1 MPLMQN
7 YFHQNYHLSMKN
19 ILVTG
24 GLGFI
29 GSNFIKHIFNKYNY
43 NIFNVD
49 LKTYAASYDNISEDI
64 RKSGRLSLSI
74 CDINDTDRLRN
85 LIQRNN
91 INYVVNFAA
100 ESHVDNSI
108 SDSSPFVHT
117 NINGTH
123 SLLTLLHD
131 CPSIERF
138 LQVSTDEVYGT
149 LSEQDDPFT
158 ETTPIQANSP
168 YSASKASADL
178 LCRSFYE
185 TFDYPILITRCSN
198 NYGPNQHEEK
208 LMPLM
213 IKKAKA
219 GEKLPVYGD
228 GKNIRDWIHVADHCS
243 GIDAVLHGGKIGE
256 VYNIGGKNEMRNIDI
271 VKTIL
276 KLLDKDEDQIEF
288 VKDRLGHDW
297 RYAIDNSKIQNE
309 LNWFPSVNFEEG
321 LKELI

>member
-1 MPLMQN
+1 
-7 YFHQNYHLSMKN
+7 MKS

-29 GSNFIKHIFNKYNY
+29 GSNFIKYIFKNYDY

-49 LKTYAASYDNISEDI
+49 SCTYASDFDNISNDI
-64 RKSGRLSLSI
+64 NKSSRYSLLVS
-74 CDINDTDRLRN
+74 DINDTHGLRSLVQN
-85 LIQRNN
+85 NN
-91 INYVVNFAA
+91 INYIVNFAA

-108 SDSSPFVHT
+108 NDSTPFVQT

-123 SLLTLLHD
+123 SLLSLLHD
-131 CPSIERF
+131 CPSIERY

-149 LSEQDDPFT
+149 LTEEDDPFT
-158 ETTPIQANSP
+158 ENTPLKPNSP

-198 NYGPNQHEEK
+198 NYGLNQHEEK
-208 LMPLM
+208 LIPLM
-213 IKKAKA
+213 IKKAKK
-219 GEKLPVYGD
+219 GEKLPVYGS
-228 GKNIRDWIHVADHCS
+228 GENIRDWIHVSDHCS
-243 GIDAVLHGGKIGE
+243 AIDLVLHQGKTGE
-256 VYNIGGKNEMRNIDI
+256 VYNIGGKNEMRNIEI
-271 VKTIL
+271 VKIIL
-276 KLLDKDEDQIEF
+276 NLLKKDESQIDF

-297 RYAIDNSKIQNE
+297 RYAIDNTKIQSE
-309 LNWFPSVNFEEG
+309 LNWFPKINFKDA

>member
-1 MPLMQN
+1 M
-7 YFHQNYHLSMKN
+7 N

-29 GSNFIKHIFNKYNY
+29 GSNFIEYIFNKYDY
-43 NIFNVD
+43 NIHNLD
-49 LKTYAASYDNISEDI
+49 SKTYAANYNNISEKI
-64 RKSGRLSLSI
+64 KKSGRYTLSI
-74 CDINDTDRLRN
+74 CDINDSNRVKN
-85 LIQRNN
+85 LIKKQN
-91 INYVVNFAA
+91 INYIVNFAA

-108 SDSSPFVHT
+108 NNSKPFIHT

-131 CPSIERF
+131 CPSIERY
-138 LQVSTDEVYGT
+138 LQVSTDEVYGSLT
-149 LSEQDDPFT
+149 ENDNPFT
-158 ETTPIQANSP
+158 EKTPLRANSP

-185 TFDYPILITRCSN
+185 TFNYPILITRCSN

-208 LMPLM
+208 LIPLM
-213 IKKAKA
+213 IKNAKA
-219 GEKLPVYGD
+219 GKKLPVYGD
-228 GKNIRDWIHVADHCS
+228 GRNIRDWIHVSDHCS
-243 GIDAVLHGGKIGE
+243 GVDAVLHQGKIGE
-256 VYNIGGKNEMRNIDI
+256 AYNIGGENEVRNIDI

-276 KLLDKDEDQIEF
+276 KLLGKNENQIEF

-297 RYAIDNSKIQNE
+297 RYAIDNTKIKNE

-321 LKELI
+321 LENLLKTECVK

>member
-1 MPLMQN
+1 
-7 YFHQNYHLSMKN
+7 MKS

-29 GSNFIKHIFNKYNY
+29 GSNFIKYIFDKYDY
-43 NIFNVD
+43 KIFNVD
-49 LKTYAASYDNISEDI
+49 AKTYAANYGNIDNEIN
-64 RKSGRLSLSI
+64 KSGRYYLSLY
-74 CDINDTDRLRN
+74 DINSTKDIKRLV
-85 LIQRNN
+85 QKNN
-91 INYVVNFAA
+91 INYIVNFAA

-108 SDSSPFVHT
+108 NNSKPFMHT

-131 CPSIERF
+131 CPSIERY
-138 LQVSTDEVYGT
+138 LQVSTDEVYGSLT
-149 LSEQDDPFT
+149 EEDDPFT
-158 ETTPIQANSP
+158 ENTPLQANSP

-198 NYGPNQHEEK
+198 NYGKNQHKEK
-208 LMPLM
+208 LIPLM
-213 IKKAKA
+213 IQNAKA
-219 GEKLPVYGD
+219 EKKLPVYGD
-228 GKNIRDWIHVADHCS
+228 GRNIRDWIHVSDHCS

-256 VYNIGGKNEMRNIDI
+256 VYNVGGKNEVRNINI

-276 KLLDKDEDQIEF
+276 KLLGKNEDQIEF

-309 LNWFPSVNFEEG
+309 LNWFPSVNFQEG
-321 LKELI
+321 LKELII

>member
-1 MPLMQN
+1 
-7 YFHQNYHLSMKN
+7 MKN

-29 GSNFIKHIFNKYNY
+29 GSNFIKHIYEKYDY

-49 LKTYAASYDNISEDI
+49 AITYAANFENLSQEI
-64 RKSGRLSLSI
+64 RKSSRYALLI
-74 CDINDTDRLRN
+74 CDINDQGGIRELVQN
-85 LIQRNN
+85 NN
-91 INYVVNFAA
+91 INYIVNFAA

-108 SDSSPFVHT
+108 NNSTPFVQT

-123 SLLTLLHD
+123 SLLSLLRN
-131 CPSIERF
+131 CPSIERY
-138 LQVSTDEVYGT
+138 LQVSTDEVYGS
-149 LSEQDDPFT
+149 LKEGDAPFT
-158 ETTPIQANSP
+158 EQTPLQANSP

-185 TFDYPILITRCSN
+185 TFKYPILITRCSN
-198 NYGPNQHEEK
+198 NYGANQHEEK
-208 LMPLM
+208 LIPLI

-228 GKNIRDWIHVADHCS
+228 GRNIRDWIHVEDHCS
-243 GIDAVLHGGKIGE
+243 GIDAVLHEGKIGE
-256 VYNIGGKNEMRNIDI
+256 VYNIGGKNEVRNIDI

-276 KLLDKDEDQIEF
+276 KLLDKSEDQIEF

-309 LNWFPSVNFEEG
+309 LNWFPSKNFEDS
-321 LKELI
+321 LKELINE

>member
-1 MPLMQN
+1 
-7 YFHQNYHLSMKN
+7 MKS

-29 GSNFIKHIFNKYNY
+29 GSNFIKHIFNKYDY
-43 NIFNVD
+43 HIHNVD
-49 LKTYAASYDNISEDI
+49 SKTYAANYKNISEEI
-64 RKSGRLSLSI
+64 NRSGRYSLSI
-74 CDINDTDRLRN
+74 CDINNTDRIRN
-85 LIQRNN
+85 LIQKND
-91 INYVVNFAA
+91 INYIVNFAA

-108 SDSSPFVHT
+108 NNSTPFIKT

-123 SLLTLLHD
+123 SLLSLLHD
-131 CPSIERF
+131 CSSIERY
-138 LQVSTDEVYGT
+138 LQVSTDEVYGS
-149 LSEQDDPFT
+149 LSEEDDAFT
-158 ETTPIQANSP
+158 ENTPLQANSS
-168 YSASKASADL
+168 YSASKACADL

-208 LMPLM
+208 LIPLM
-213 IKKAKA
+213 IKNAKA
-219 GEKLPVYGD
+219 GKKLPVYGN

-243 GIDAVLHGGKIGE
+243 GIDAVLNGGTIGE

-271 VKTIL
+271 VKTIIY
-276 KLLDKDEDQIEF
+276 LLDKDEDQIEF

-309 LNWFPSVNFEEG
+309 LNWLPSVNFQDG

>member
-1 MPLMQN
+1 
-7 YFHQNYHLSMKN
+7 MKS

-49 LKTYAASYDNISEDI
+49 SKTYAASYDNISDEI
-64 RKSGRLSLSI
+64 NRSGRYSLSI
-74 CDINDTDRLRN
+74 CDINDTDRIRN
-85 LIQRNN
+85 LIQKNN
-91 INYVVNFAA
+91 INYIVNFAA

-108 SDSSPFVHT
+108 NNSNPFIKT

-131 CPSIERF
+131 CPSIERY
-138 LQVSTDEVYGT
+138 LQVSTDEVYGSLT
-149 LSEQDDPFT
+149 EEDDPFT
-158 ETTPIQANSP
+158 EDTPIQANSP

-185 TFDYPILITRCSN
+185 TFNYPILITRCSN

-208 LMPLM
+208 LIPSM
-213 IKKAKA
+213 IKNAKA
-219 GEKLPVYGD
+219 DKKLPVYGD
-228 GKNIRDWIHVADHCS
+228 GRNIRDWIHVSDHCS

-256 VYNIGGKNEMRNIDI
+256 VYNIGGKNEVRNIDI

-276 KLLDKDEDQIEF
+276 KLLDKDEGQIEF

-297 RYAIDNSKIQNE
+297 RYAIDNTKIQNE
-309 LNWFPSVNFEEG
+309 LNWFPSVNFKEG
-321 LKELI
+321 LQELI

>member
-1 MPLMQN
+1 
-7 YFHQNYHLSMKN
+7 MKN

-49 LKTYAASYDNISEDI
+49 LKTYAANYDNISEDI
-64 RKSGRLSLSI
+64 NRSGRYYLSLY
-74 CDINDTDRLRN
+74 DINSAKDIRRLVRKN
-85 LIQRNN
+85 K
-91 INYVVNFAA
+91 INYIVNFAA

-108 SDSSPFVHT
+108 NDSTPFIQT

-123 SLLTLLHD
+123 SLLSLLHD
-131 CPSIERF
+131 CPSVERY
-138 LQVSTDEVYGT
+138 LQVSTDEVYGS
-149 LSEQDDPFT
+149 LSEEDNAFT
-158 ETTPIQANSP
+158 ENTPLQANSP

-185 TFDYPILITRCSN
+185 SFNYPILITRCSN

-208 LMPLM
+208 LIPLM
-213 IKKAKA
+213 IKNAKA
-219 GEKLPVYGD
+219 GKKLPVYGD
-228 GKNIRDWIHVADHCS
+228 GRNIRDWIHVSDHCS

-256 VYNIGGKNEMRNIDI
+256 VYNIGGKNEVRNIDI

-297 RYAIDNSKIQNE
+297 RYAIDNTKIQNE
-309 LNWFPSVNFEEG
+309 LNWFPSAAFEEG

>member
-1 MPLMQN
+1 MI
-7 YFHQNYHLSMKN
+7 KN

-29 GSNFIKHIFNKYNY
+29 GSNFIKHIFNNHDYRIHNL
-43 NIFNVD
+43 D
-49 LKTYAASYDNISEDI
+49 LKTYAASYSNIDEEI
-64 RKSGRLSLSI
+64 KNSGRYTLSI
-74 CDINDTDRLRN
+74 CDINDTDRVRK
-85 LIQRNN
+85 LINRQEV
-91 INYVVNFAA
+91 NYVVNFAA

-108 SDSSPFVHT
+108 NNLTPFVHT

-208 LMPLM
+208 LIPLM

-219 GEKLPVYGD
+219 GEKLPVYGN

-309 LNWFPSVNFEEG
+309 LKWLPSVNFKDG

>member
-1 MPLMQN
+1 
-7 YFHQNYHLSMKN
+7 MKK

-29 GSNFIKHIFNKYNY
+29 GSNFINYIFKKYDY
-43 NIFNVD
+43 EIFNVD
-49 LKTYAASYDNISEDI
+49 ALTYAANPSNVNTEVGGSRRYNLLIS
-64 RKSGRLSLSI
+64 
-74 CDINDTDRLRN
+74 DINEHYGLKS
-85 LIQRNN
+85 LIQNHK

-108 SDSSPFVHT
+108 NDSTPFIQT

-123 SLLTLLHD
+123 NLLTLLHD
-131 CPSIERF
+131 CPSVERY
-138 LQVSTDEVYGT
+138 LQVSTDEVYGS
-149 LSEQDDPFT
+149 LKEGDAPFT
-158 ETTPIQANSP
+158 EQTPIQANSP

-185 TFDYPILITRCSN
+185 TFKYPILITRCSN
-198 NYGPNQHEEK
+198 NYGANQHQEK
-208 LMPLM
+208 LIPLM
-213 IKKAKA
+213 LKKARA

-228 GKNIRDWIHVADHCS
+228 GRNIRDWIHVEDHCS
-243 GIDAVLHGGKIGE
+243 GIDAVLHNGKIGE
-256 VYNIGGKNEMRNIDI
+256 VYNIGGKNEIRNIDI

-276 KLLDKDEDQIEF
+276 RLLDKDESQIEF

-309 LNWFPSVNFEEG
+309 LNWFPKKDFEES
-321 LKELI
+321 LKELLCTLY

>member
-1 MPLMQN
+1 VK
-7 YFHQNYHLSMKN
+7 S

-29 GSNFIKHIFNKYNY
+29 GSNFIKHIFNKYDY
-43 NIFNVD
+43 HIHNVD
-49 LKTYAASYDNISEDI
+49 LKTYAASYSNISEETN
-64 RKSGRLSLSI
+64 RSGRYSLSI
-74 CDINDTDRLRN
+74 CDINDTDRIRN
-85 LIQRNN
+85 LIQKNN
-91 INYVVNFAA
+91 INYIVNFAA

-108 SDSSPFVHT
+108 NDSTPFVQT

-123 SLLTLLHD
+123 SLLSLLHD
-131 CPSIERF
+131 CPSIERY
-138 LQVSTDEVYGT
+138 LQVSTDEVYGS
-149 LSEQDDPFT
+149 LSEEDDAFT
-158 ETTPIQANSP
+158 ENTPLQANSP

-185 TFDYPILITRCSN
+185 TFNYPILITRCSN

-208 LMPLM
+208 LIPLM
-213 IKKAKA
+213 IKNAKA
-219 GEKLPVYGD
+219 GKKLPVYGD
-228 GKNIRDWIHVADHCS
+228 GKNIRDWIHVSDHCS
-243 GIDAVLHGGKIGE
+243 GIDVVLHGGKIGE
-256 VYNIGGKNEMRNIDI
+256 VYNIGGKNEVRNIDI

-276 KLLDKDEDQIEF
+276 KLLDKDEGQIEF

-297 RYAIDNSKIQNE
+297 RYAINNTKIQNE

>member
-1 MPLMQN
+1 
-7 YFHQNYHLSMKN
+7 MKN

-29 GSNFIKHIFNKYNY
+29 GSNFIEHIFNKYDY
-43 NIFNVD
+43 KIFNVD
-49 LKTYAASYDNISEDI
+49 VCTYASNFDNIDNNIANSN
-64 RKSGRLSLSI
+64 RYSLIVS
-74 CDINDTDRLRN
+74 DINDTNDIKSLV
-85 LIQRNN
+85 QANN
-91 INYVVNFAA
+91 INYIVNFAA

-108 SDSSPFVHT
+108 NDSTPFIST

-131 CPSIERF
+131 CPSIEKY
-138 LQVSTDEVYGT
+138 LQVSTDEVYGSLT
-149 LSEQDDPFT
+149 EEDDAFT
-158 ETTPIQANSP
+158 ENTPLQTNSP

-208 LMPLM
+208 LIPLM
-213 IKKAKA
+213 IKNAKD
-219 GEKLPVYGD
+219 GKKLPVYGD
-228 GKNIRDWIHVADHCS
+228 GKNIRDWIHVSDHCS
-243 GIDAVLHGGKIGE
+243 GIDAVLHKGNIGE
-256 VYNIGGKNEMRNIDI
+256 VYNIGGKNEVRNIDI

-276 KLLDKDEDQIEF
+276 KLLGKDESQIEF

-297 RYAIDNSKIQNE
+297 RYAINNSKIQSE
-309 LNWFPSVNFEEG
+309 LNWFPNTNFENG
-321 LKELI
+321 LKELL

>member
-1 MPLMQN
+1 
-7 YFHQNYHLSMKN
+7 MKS

-43 NIFNVD
+43 KIFNVD

-108 SDSSPFVHT
+108 NNSNPFIKT

-131 CPSIERF
+131 CPSIERY
-138 LQVSTDEVYGT
+138 LQVSTDEVYGSLT
-149 LSEQDDPFT
+149 EEDDPFT
-158 ETTPIQANSP
+158 EDTPIQANSP

-185 TFDYPILITRCSN
+185 TFNYPILITRCSN

-208 LMPLM
+208 LIPSM
-213 IKKAKA
+213 IKNAKA
-219 GEKLPVYGD
+219 DKKLPVYGD
-228 GKNIRDWIHVADHCS
+228 GRNIRDWIHVSDHCS

-256 VYNIGGKNEMRNIDI
+256 VYNIGGKNEVRNIDI

-276 KLLDKDEDQIEF
+276 KLLDKGEDQIEY

-297 RYAIDNSKIQNE
+297 RYAINNNKIQNE
-309 LNWFPSVNFEEG
+309 LKWFPSVNFEDG
-321 LKELI
+321 LKELL

>member
-1 MPLMQN
+1 MN
-7 YFHQNYHLSMKN
+7 KN
-19 ILVTG
+19 ILITG

-29 GSNFIKHIFNKYNY
+29 GSNFIKHIFNKYDY
-43 NIFNVD
+43 SIFNVD
-49 LKTYAASYDNISEDI
+49 VKTYAANYKNISEEINRSGRYSLSLYDINSTKDI
-64 RKSGRLSLSI
+64 RRLV
-74 CDINDTDRLRN
+74 
-85 LIQRNN
+85 QKNN
-91 INYVVNFAA
+91 INYIVNFAA

-108 SDSSPFVHT
+108 NDSTPFIKT

-123 SLLTLLHD
+123 SLLSLLRD
-131 CPSIERF
+131 CPSIERY
-138 LQVSTDEVYGT
+138 LQVSTDEVYGSLT
-149 LSEQDDPFT
+149 EEDDAFT
-158 ETTPIQANSP
+158 ENTPLQANSP

-185 TFDYPILITRCSN
+185 TFNYPILTTRCSN

-208 LMPLM
+208 LIPLM
-213 IKKAKA
+213 IKNAKA
-219 GEKLPVYGD
+219 GKKLPVYGN

-256 VYNIGGKNEMRNIDI
+256 VYNIGGKNEVRNIDI

-276 KLLDKDEDQIEF
+276 KLLNKDESQIEF

-309 LNWFPSVNFEEG
+309 LNWFPSVSFEEG
-321 LKELI
+321 LKKLV